1 MKGFGMS
8 ISGNVDVDGNGM
20 LDLAIGA
27 SESGSAVVLRTLEVM
42 RLKTSSWI
50 QTFSMK
56 SDSGSHGLALSNGL
70 IRPSDGSELK
80 HTVVYR
86 P

>member
-42 RLKTSSWI
+42 KLSTSFRF
-50 QTFSMK
+50 QT
-56 SDSGSHGLALSNGL
+56 LSNGL
-70 IRPSDGSELK
+70 IQPKDDSEQK
-80 HTVVYR
+80 HNIRY
-86 P
+86 

>member
-1 MKGFGMS
+1 MS

-42 RLKTSSWI
+42 RLETRSI
-50 QTFSMK
+50 VQT
-56 SDSGSHGLALSNGL
+56 LSNGL
-70 IRPSDGSELK
+70 IQPMDDSELK
-80 HTVVYR
+80 HNS
-86 P
+86 